1 MITEDYCS
9 FELSKL
15 LKEKGFDGWCD
26 YFYDDPRRQELRT
39 KDGEDKYWN
48 GHLWDDEYAAP
59 THQMAMKWLREEK
72 GIYVYVEPYL
82 LGGTYIDELEVHY
95 CGRILDS
102 NRRRL
107 HSIENRTSY
116 TEAIEER
123 IKYALKSLI

>member
-1 MITEDYCS
+1 MNLQEDFCS
-9 FELSKL
+9 
-15 LKEKGFDGWCD
+15 
-26 YFYDDPRRQELRT
+26 QELY
-39 KDGEDKYWN
+39 ELLIDKGLEVDCY
-48 GHLWDDEYAAP
+48 DAP
-59 THQMAMKWLREEK
+59 FTQRLVTHQSVMKWLREEK

-107 HSIENRTSY
+107 HSIENMTSY